1 MEKIFFLKTY
11 LNNKIMKKQIKMV
24 KRKSLSENSI
34 EEFGGGFVLLP
45 YHLANAAA
53 AAKKL
58 IDQAIGWLTT
68 QH

>member
-1 MEKIFFLKTY
+1 
-11 LNNKIMKKQIKMV
+11 MKKQIKMV